1 MAVALAVIGGS
12 APVAR
17 ADTTSCMTIAGAL
30 QCSYPAP
37 GGGAGA
43 MNCFPLVGNTF
54 ECTTNDGQAAG
65 CYTLAGG
72 FVQCNW
78 TRP

>member
-1 MAVALAVIGGS
+1 
-12 APVAR
+12 
-17 ADTTSCMTIAGAL
+17 
-30 QCSYPAP
+30 
-37 GGGAGA
+37 